1 LCCLLGLRKK
11 TVAPGAGGLDEHLKN
26 PGSTDLFGS
35 SDAIVKHVLE
45 VCACICLS
53 VCLCLSV
60 CVSVCKRV
68 CVSVCK
74 RVCVSVCV
82 WYHHILCICT

>member
-1 LCCLLGLRKK
+1 MYCRLLGLRKK

-45 VCACICLS
+45 VC
-53 VCLCLSV
+53 V
-60 CVSVCKRV
+60 RV
-68 CVSVCK
+68 CVCVVYQKWCVICVYVHAYAYVCALFLCPFSVNQCF
-74 RVCVSVCV
+74 V
-82 WYHHILCICT
+82 